1 MKTGSKI
8 CVAVAAGIACRLA
21 PCAAALS
28 PAAPINHNMVLQ
40 RDRPVAVWGKANPGA
55 TVSVRF
61 GGLVAEATAGAD
73 GAWRVSLPPMS
84 AEGKGR
90 TLEIDAGASGRVAFT
105 NVVVGEVWL
114 CSGQS
119 NMSMPLWDKPYIGK
133 NGNRETNGYLDAA
146 LVDEPEV
153 RGMMV
158 PRQWS
163 PEPKDIPRLEWK
175 PFAPGRQRAFSAL
188 AFHYALTLHRA
199 LKVPVGV
206 IQSAWGGTRIE
217 PWISADGFADEPQVA
232 HLAEKPVNTVA
243 PVPDNDSKKPR
254 RDTRHQQPR
263 AIYNAMIHPL
273 APYTVR
279 GALWYQGESNCADA
293 GIYAGFLR
301 ALHSGWSKAFECP
314 DMPFYLVQIA
324 PYGGYVQAGADD
336 TRFCEIWE
344 AEAEFARTQKN
355 CGMAVI
361 VDVGEID
368 NIHPGDK
375 RTVAMRLAALALN
388 RTYGRK
394 DVPCDSPVLKSWKIE
409 GDTFHLE
416 FAGCTAWVMH
426 GGEQPPFEIAAAD
439 GNFVPAQAK
448 FGKDGAVAVRADG
461 VAEPKELRYMWSWRR
476 LGRLKNEVGLPLGPF
491 RIGRDAGR

>member
-8 CVAVAAGIACRLA
+8 CVAVAAGIACHLA
-21 PCAAALS
+21 SCAAALS

-40 RDRPVAVWGKANPGA
+40 RDRPVAVWGRADPGA
-55 TVSVRF
+55 AVSVRF
-61 GGLVAEATAGAD
+61 GAVAAATTAGAD
-73 GAWRVSLPPMS
+73 GAWRASLPAMP
-84 AEGKGR
+84 ADREGR
-90 TLEIDAGASGRVAFT
+90 TLEIDAGASGRMAFT

-119 NMSMPLWDKPYIGK
+119 NMSMPMWDKPCIGK
-133 NGNRETNGYLDAA
+133 NGSRETNGYLDSATI
-146 LVDEPEV
+146 DEPDV

-158 PRQWS
+158 PRAWNT
-163 PEPKDIPRLEWK
+163 EPKDIPRLTWK
-175 PFAPGRQRAFSAL
+175 PFAPGRQRAFSAT
-188 AFHYALTLHRA
+188 AFHYALMIHRT

-217 PWISADGFADEPQVA
+217 PWISSDGFAGEPSVA
-232 HLAEKPVNTVA
+232 NLATKPISALA
-243 PVPDNDSKKPR
+243 PIPDNDSKNPR
-254 RDTRHQQPR
+254 RDVRHQQPQ

-273 APYTVR
+273 VPYTIR
-279 GALWYQGESNCADA
+279 GALWYQGESNRADA
-293 GIYAGFLR
+293 DAYAGLLR

-324 PYGGYVQAGADD
+324 PYGGYVQAGTDD

-394 DVPCDSPVLKSWKIE
+394 DVPCDSPTLKSWRID

-416 FAGCTAWVMH
+416 FADCTAWVMH
-426 GGEQPPFEIAAAD
+426 GGEPPPFEIAADD
-439 GNFVPAQAK
+439 GKFVSAQVK
-448 FGKDGAVAVRADG
+448 FGNGTAEVRAEG

-476 LGRLKNEVGLPLGPF
+476 LGHLKNEVGLPLGPF
-491 RIGRDAGR
+491 RIRRAIGR